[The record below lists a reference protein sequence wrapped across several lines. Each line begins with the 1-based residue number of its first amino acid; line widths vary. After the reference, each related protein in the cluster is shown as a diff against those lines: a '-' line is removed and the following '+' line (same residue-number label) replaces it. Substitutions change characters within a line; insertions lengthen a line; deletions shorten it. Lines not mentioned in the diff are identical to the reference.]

1 MTVRRFQDSV
11 ALSNRFFSRTQ
22 SDSPVY
28 GRGVSMTVSRV
39 VEFSFSFIIAFLV
52 LILISFLT
60 LRPML
65 KEINLEARADWD
77 AFCRAVAERNELLPG
92 MMEGL
97 RGFQPGLGK
106 LAEKVLE
113 TRGISLRAADQDAIV
128 ASVDVMDGYLAE
140 IERLAQSNSALE
152 KYPPFATLW
161 KKVQVLTQRIRFLR
175 EDYNRIA
182 RLHNRLL
189 TAFPQNVLAV
199 IFGFVPLK
207 EYPPK
212 RAPS

>member
-1 MTVRRFQDSV
+1 
-11 ALSNRFFSRTQ
+11 
-22 SDSPVY
+22 
-28 GRGVSMTVSRV
+28 
-39 VEFSFSFIIAFLV
+39 
-52 LILISFLT
+52 
-60 LRPML
+60 ML

-77 AFCRAVAERNELLPG
+77 AFRRAVAERNELLPG

-140 IERLAQSNSALE
+140 IERLAQSNHALE
-152 KYPPFATLW
+152 KYPPFGTPG
-161 KKVQVLTQRIRFLR
+161 KKVQAVTQRIRFLR
-175 EDYNRIA
+175 EDYSRIA

-199 IFGFVPLK
+199 LFGFVPLK

-212 RAPS
+212 RTPS